1 MDPEIE
7 VEHRKRLEHRDDHS
21 HEGRDAERPKG
32 RTSAVLVCAQQ
43 GDDEDGEMT
52 PPTRNTGLRFSTP
65 RPPKRLT
72 NSEGSKRRPASAR
85 RYVLDAQSILTSTAA
100 LTGGVD
106 EMAGQTSVKM
116 LRD

>member
-1 MDPEIE
+1 MIIHTKAEMLKDP
-7 VEHRKRLEHRDDHS
+7 RAAPAQCS
-21 HEGRDAERPKG
+21 
-32 RTSAVLVCAQQ
+32 SARSR
-43 GDDEDGEMT
+43 ET
-52 PPTRNTGLRFSTP
+52 TKTGLRFSTP